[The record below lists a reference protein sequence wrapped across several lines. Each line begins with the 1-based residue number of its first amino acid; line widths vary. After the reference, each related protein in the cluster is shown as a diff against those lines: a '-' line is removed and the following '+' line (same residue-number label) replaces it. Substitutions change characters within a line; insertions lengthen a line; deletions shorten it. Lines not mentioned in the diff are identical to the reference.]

1 MTVYIIGTGTD
12 GAGTLTRDA
21 QAAIDRARLLIG
33 AGRMLAPYENQG
45 RQTRCLYQAEQI
57 AQALRESDAD
67 PAAVLL
73 SGDIGFF
80 SGARRVL
87 PLLGGME
94 VHCIPG
100 ISSAAGFCAR
110 LGVSYEDMHF
120 VSLHG
125 RESAVALPVRTHARC
140 FFLLGGDMTAGA
152 VCRRLCQFGLAEVTV
167 HIGERLGYAD
177 ESCRSGTAAEFREY
191 EGDRLAVLVTENP
204 AYLPYLPTS
213 IPDAAFLRGSIPMT
227 KSVVRG
233 AAVSALQIG
242 QNAVCWDIGC
252 GTGSV
257 SVEMAYRCPA
267 GTVHAFDRNPDA
279 VRLTRDNAERFSC
292 DNILVSEGICPDI
305 LAAAPAPDCVFVGG
319 SAGAM
324 TEIFRC
330 IHAKNP
336 AARIAVTAVS
346 LETLHEAAAC
356 FSRFHAEY
364 GITQI
369 AVTQTRQ
376 IGSHT
381 MMQAENPVFLI
392 QGRLS

>member
-1 MTVYIIGTGTD
+1 MEH
-12 GAGTLTRDA
+12 GA
-21 QAAIDRARLLIG
+21 QLLRHG
-33 AGRMLAPYENQG
+33 
-45 RQTRCLYQAEQI
+45 
-57 AQALRESDAD
+57 
-67 PAAVLL
+67 
-73 SGDIGFF
+73 SGDAAAHGTSAIAGDGDAF
-80 SGARRVL
+80 RRGPEHQYLRCCFQL
-87 PLLGGME
+87 PFRDVRMHDGHEGRRDL
-94 VHCIPG
+94 
-100 ISSAAGFCAR
+100 FCQ
-110 LGVSYEDMHF
+110 D
-120 VSLHG
+120 G
-125 RESAVALPVRTHARC
+125 RRPWQ
-140 FFLLGGDMTAGA
+140 G
-152 VCRRLCQFGLAEVTV
+152 
-167 HIGERLGYAD
+167 
-177 ESCRSGTAAEFREY
+177 AAEFRDD

-213 IPDAAFLRGSIPMT
+213 ISDAAFLRGSIPMT

-324 TEIFRC
+324 PEIFRC

-346 LETLHEAAAC
+346 LETLQEAAAC
-356 FSRFHAEY
+356 FSRFHAEC

-369 AVTQTRQ
+369 AVTQTRR

-392 QGRLS
+392 HGRLS